1 MLGKSTSFLVY
12 AVIYLVVA
20 ILAAIFWQFSIHVLW
35 DWVYLSFVII
45 MLGVSFISFYM
56 YYGRGVLFKDK
67 EMVVRNFKTKKIP
80 YEDIECVDVY
90 PKDNKYSK
98 KFKYDFRIAT
108 KDEDVVY
115 LTEFGETLS
124 ILEGFKTRFSSKVI
138 MHEYSIMF
146 TKSRRKR

>member
-12 AVIYLVVA
+12 AIIYLVTA
-20 ILAAIFWQFSIHVLW
+20 ILAAIFWQFSIHILW
-35 DWVYLSFVII
+35 DWVYMGFII
-45 MLGVSFISFYM
+45 VMSGVSFISFYM
-56 YYGRGVLFKDK
+56 YYGRGILFKDK

-80 YEDIECVDVY
+80 YKDIECVDVY
-90 PKDNKYSK
+90 PKDSKYSK
-98 KFKYDFRIAT
+98 KYKYDFRIVT
-108 KDEDVVY
+108 KDEDVIY
-115 LTEFGETLS
+115 LTELGDTIL